1 VKKSKHQK
9 IKILLVDDH
18 PIVLEGIKSHLS
30 NQPDLRVVGEA
41 ANGQEALRQAR
52 QCAPDVIL
60 MDISMPHMNG
70 LEAIARMRKVVPA
83 AKVLVLTMHDNK
95 EYISQSIRFGAR
107 GYLRK
112 DTSPTE
118 MVHAIKTVHAGEVFL
133 NPLASRVMADVF
145 QRGDKAGVVP
155 PAAPVLSERE
165 REVLVLIAEGLSNKE
180 VADRLGIGVRT
191 AETHRERLMRKLDIH
206 TVAGLT
212 RFAIASGMVLLEP
225 PPSAKK
231 GLRRDLVNGAL

>member
-41 ANGQEALRQAR
+41 SNGQEALRQAR

-70 LEAIARMRKVVPA
+70 LEAIARMRKVVPT

-155 PAAPVLSERE
+155 LAAPVLSERE

-231 GLRRDLVNGAL
+231 GLRRDLVNGAS